1 MACRTCDMIRGLLL
15 SQGAPAPLVSALM
28 PAVAAGEAI
37 VVAKTKKKVSAYSR
51 RYGRAFKKIAKRY
64 QKKSGGWMKN
74 GFQRCQHESHRIAKR
89 G

>member
-15 SQGAPAPLVSALM
+15 SQGVPDSIVGPVVAG
-28 PAVAAGEAI
+28 VAAGEAI

-51 RYGRAFKKIAKRY
+51 RYGRAFKKVAKRY
-64 QKKSGGWMKN
+64 QKKTGGWMKG
-74 GFQRCQHESHRIAKR
+74 GFSRCQHEAHRIAKR